1 MRRGEGITC
10 GAVAVLLV
18 RAWFVI
24 LVVEYLR
31 IARAAAR
38 AAAIAVVCTV
48 WVLCVGVVYVA
59 DSCMNLGASR
69 PAAAGSLCWSILRLV
84 RYSTRIEGIPT
95 YPTG

>member
-1 MRRGEGITC
+1 MRVRRGEGITC

-38 AAAIAVVCTV
+38 VAAIAVVCMV
-48 WVLCVGVVYVA
+48 WVLCVGVV
-59 DSCMNLGASR
+59 
-69 PAAAGSLCWSILRLV
+69 
-84 RYSTRIEGIPT
+84 
-95 YPTG
+95 